1 VPGLE
6 AALQAVAQLAH
17 DVPQLVELDINP
29 VVVTPERTVCVDVK
43 ARLEDTTA
51 TGEELS

>member
-6 AALQAVAQLAH
+6 ALLQTVAQLAD

-29 VVVTPERTVCVDVK
+29 AVVTPEGTVCVDVK
-43 ARLEDTTA
+43 ARLEEITA
-51 TGEELS
+51 TGEELP